1 MSPTEYQYEPLS
13 SPSEIFRLLNILPP
27 ADDGTLSLSLRECA
41 IATASDDYDAL
52 SYTWGGDSNMKEVL
66 VDGRLMH
73 LRENLWS
80 FLNHCATTSLA
91 TKHHHNLWIDAICI
105 NQENDAE
112 KGYQVKQMRKIYTQ
126 ARSVIVWLGDA
137 SKQSRI
143 LHRYCK
149 ETDQVANLKNDE
161 PISWSKWDDFLR
173 EDRRD
178 EEGCADMVRLLSHP
192 YWTRLWIV
200 QEVSLAREASFI
212 AGNCL
217 VPLRFMAGIARENSF
232 GSQLETLEE
241 GVLSRSQSIQRIIEP
256 RVEEKGFSLPQLVGK
271 FHQSKC
277 SILHDRVYS
286 MLGLVEGGEKWEV
299 DYNVPIEELFLKAL
313 ELTQANMIDFPEVND
328 RTPADE
334 AEYDCFIG
342 LDSLADGLRISP
354 DDVAKHASLREQVKK
369 PCFLLPVSVVKVYEA
384 CHYESDPLTYED
396 GDFKTAACFTLHPC
410 SNECVTEGFVPP
422 GSHRKPPP
430 CNECGRS
437 IKTNALVEIA
447 LPSPQG
453 RFRNQALPIIISERG
468 MKMATNF
475 RHSSDGNDPWSA
487 SFEIQPLPDQIE
499 RALSS
504 ELIRDHIDLR
514 RGQSRAINVPV
525 SFLTLVELRRH
536 TMQPKRP
543 ENLVT
548 SNYAISHDD
557 GTLSHIITHVSEV
570 GSVSQESC
578 DKMKRA
584 RASEEKVRQE
594 RLAEREAY
602 EQMNPVQKLVHNA
615 QMLVLETAGDL
626 LMKGIVG

>member
-13 SPSEIFRLLNILPP
+13 SPSETFRLLNILPP
-27 ADDGTLSLSLRECA
+27 ADDGALSLSLRECA
-41 IATASDDYDAL
+41 IVTASDDYDAL
-52 SYTWGGDSNMKEVL
+52 SYTWGGDSSMKEVL

-112 KGYQVKQMRKIYTQ
+112 KGYQVKQMRKIYSQ
-126 ARSVIVWLGDA
+126 ARSVIVWFGDA
-137 SKQSRI
+137 GKQSHI
-143 LHRYCK
+143 LQRYCE

-161 PISWSKWDDFLR
+161 PISWSKWNDFSDEYIR
-173 EDRRD
+173 G
-178 EEGCADMVRLLSHP
+178 EEGSADTARLISHP
-192 YWTRLWIV
+192 YWTRLWTV
-200 QEVSLAREASFI
+200 QEVSLAREASFV

-217 VPLRFMAGIARENSF
+217 VPLEVMDGIASKTSF
-232 GSQLETLEE
+232 GPLVETIEE
-241 GVLSRSQSIQRIIEP
+241 GVFSRSRSIRRIIQS
-256 RVEEKGFSLPQLVGK
+256 RVEQKNLSLPELVGE

-286 MLGLVEGGEKWEV
+286 MLGLIDGGEKWEV
-299 DYNVPIEELFLKAL
+299 DYNVPIEELCFKAL
-313 ELTQANMIDFPEVND
+313 ELTEANMIDFSEAYGRMPG
-328 RTPADE
+328 DE
-334 AEYDCFIG
+334 AEYDCFRG
-342 LDSLADGLRISP
+342 LDGLAGGLRIDP
-354 DDVAKHASLREQVKK
+354 EDVAKHASLQEQVKK
-369 PCFLLPVSVVKVYEA
+369 PYFLLLASVVKVYEA
-384 CHYESDPLTYED
+384 CHYESNPLTYED
-396 GDFKTAACFTLHPC
+396 RDFKTAACFTLHPC
-410 SNECVTEGFVPP
+410 SKECVTEGFVPL
-422 GSHRKPPP
+422 GSNRKPPP

-437 IKTNALVEIA
+437 IKTNALVEIQ
-447 LPSPQG
+447 LPG
-453 RFRNQALPIIISERG
+453 RRGKGRNQALFLIISESG
-468 MKMATNF
+468 VKMATNF
-475 RHSSDGNDPWSA
+475 RHSSDGKDPWNA
-487 SFEIQPLPDQIE
+487 SFEIQPLPGQIE
-499 RALSS
+499 AELSS
-504 ELIRDHIDLR
+504 ERIRDRVDLR
-514 RGQSRAINVPV
+514 GGQSRIINLPV

-536 TMQPKRP
+536 TMQTKRP

-548 SNYAISHDD
+548 SDYAISHDD
-557 GTLSHIITHVSEV
+557 GTLSDIITHVSEV

-578 DKMKRA
+578 DEMKRA